1 MTCFEW
7 FISLTTLL
15 LTNER
20 APARRALLV
29 AVLLVGLFGLCLW
42 YGTYGI
48 APDLGAY
55 PTEQAVGPFPEEYV
69 GDPVVLAGTVVGTD
83 PVEIRIDGGGG
94 HHRTITVTDF
104 SAPVQRGDQLRVFG
118 TLVDRDTVRTTNGF
132 TVPPE
137 NYLYTYTV
145 SFVAGLWVL
154 VRLVGQWRLD
164 PTGLVRRRAPRGLD
178 DVRRRLTGD
187 DDA

>member
-1 MTCFEW
+1 M
-7 FISLTTLL
+7 S
-15 LTNER
+15 
-20 APARRALLV
+20 APHARRALLV

-48 APDLGAY
+48 APNLGAY
-55 PTEQAVGPFPEEYV
+55 PTEQAVGPFSEEYV
-69 GDPVVLAGTVVGTD
+69 GDQVVLAGTVVGTD
-83 PVEIRIDGGGG
+83 PVEIRIGYGGG
-94 HHRTITVTDF
+94 HRTITVTDL

-118 TLVDRDTVRTTNGF
+118 TLVDSDTVRTTNGF

-154 VRLVGQWRLD
+154 TRLVGQWRLA
-164 PTGLVRRRAPRGLD
+164 PTGLVRRHAPRGLD
-178 DVRRRLTGD
+178 GFARRLTGD